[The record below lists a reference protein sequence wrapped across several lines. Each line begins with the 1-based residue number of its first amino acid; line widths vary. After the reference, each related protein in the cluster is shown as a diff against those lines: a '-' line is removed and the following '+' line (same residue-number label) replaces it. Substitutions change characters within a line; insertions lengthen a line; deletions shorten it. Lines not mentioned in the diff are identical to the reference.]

1 MRTSR
6 LPLVAALALAAMLA
20 CAASANA
27 EVKVGVVDIVKVMNN
42 YERTKD
48 ASADL
53 QVEQAKL
60 KATSEPR
67 IQKIDELRNQRDG
80 FNKGTDEWKRL
91 DEEAVKAE
99 IQLRTELA
107 FEQAK
112 IEGRHQ
118 DILLDMYREIRDAV
132 AALAKAKGLDL
143 VFTKAF
149 LDPPQIALE
158 EARGLEDLK
167 ARIVGQRLI
176 FPADSTDV
184 TDEVTKKLND
194 QYKAA
199 KKVPIA
205 PKG

>member
-1 MRTSR
+1 MLR
-6 LPLVAALALAAMLA
+6 LPAAGALALAGMLA

-27 EVKVGVVDIVKVMNN
+27 ELKLGVVDIVKVMNN

-48 ASADL
+48 ASTEL

-67 IQKIDELRNQRDG
+67 IQKIEDLRNQRDG
-80 FNKGTDEWKRL
+80 FNKGKEEWKRL
-91 DEEAVKAE
+91 DTEALKAE

-107 FEQAK
+107 FEQAQ

-118 DILLDMYREIRDAV
+118 EILLDMYREIRQAV
-132 AALAKAKGLDL
+132 AAAAKAGGLDL

-149 LDPPQIALE
+149 LDPPQIELE
-158 EARGLEDLK
+158 QARGLEDLK

-184 TDEVTKKLND
+184 TDEVIKRLND
-194 QYKAA
+194 QYKATKTA
-199 KKVPIA
+199 APAA